1 MAIKPDPIILKKLA
15 LVKQIYQR
23 ALVSSTSQQNEVGR
37 ILSVIE
43 FDLAVETVLKA
54 IIDALDPR
62 SSPKDEKSFPQYVDK
77 AEKLLSNEPLSL
89 PDKRNIKYVH
99 DIRNYAQH
107 RGQSPSESDV
117 NDCRTYVRD
126 FLHNTTQEV
135 WGLAFEKISLADLIQ
150 NAMIKGFLAE
160 AEALLAQSS
169 YKEATLAAVRGMT
182 RATDLVKRAI
192 LGRVHRPEKEVIVSQ
207 GRHQKPSKEIYRT
220 LEETRESLA
229 YVALG
234 LDYVGFLRYEKLLRK
249 FNITVHV
256 YDDGLSR
263 YYAPGLDEI
272 TCDEAETL
280 ITYCI
285 DTVVQIENKVGNLD
299 KPFE

>member
-1 MAIKPDPIILKKLA
+1 MSGTLDPFCGPGTFLFENVRGSYPQSIVESGAKMAIKPDPIILKKLA

-23 ALVSSTSQQNEVGR
+23 ALVSSTSRQNEVGR

-77 AEKLLSNEPLSL
+77 AEQLLSNEKLSL

-135 WGLAFEKISLADLIQ
+135 WGLPFEKISLADLIQ
-150 NAMIKGFLAE
+150 NAMIKGFLAQ
-160 AEALLAQSS
+160 AETLLAESS
-169 YKEATLAAVRGMT
+169 YKEAALAAVMGMT

-192 LGRVHRPEKEVIVSQ
+192 LGRVHRPEKQVIVSQ
-207 GRHQKPSKEIYRT
+207 GRHQKPSKEIYQT
-220 LEETRESLA
+220 IEETREALT

-234 LDYVGFLRYEKLLRK
+234 FGLR
-249 FNITVHV
+249 
-256 YDDGLSR
+256 
-263 YYAPGLDEI
+263 
-272 TCDEAETL
+272 
-280 ITYCI
+280 CI
-285 DTVVQIENKVGNLD
+285 HAL
-299 KPFE
+299 